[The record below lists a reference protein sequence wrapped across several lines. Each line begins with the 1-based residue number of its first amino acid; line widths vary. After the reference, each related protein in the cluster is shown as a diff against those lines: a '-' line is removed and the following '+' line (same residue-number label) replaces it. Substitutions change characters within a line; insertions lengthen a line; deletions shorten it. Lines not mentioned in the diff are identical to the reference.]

1 MVTREVLGEELWEC
15 CEEEIKQVWR
25 DASENDRWRIWHVD
39 EVTAHILDTPEQ
51 LAECMARKKARPG
64 RLI

>member
-1 MVTREVLGEELWEC
+1 MIEREVMGQIIIECSDEEARL
-15 CEEEIKQVWR
+15 VWR
-25 DASENDRWRIWHVD
+25 RKPEDRHRIWTHD

-51 LAECMARKKARPG
+51 LAECMARKKASPG